1 MFTFWS
7 LAQDHKIAQARSA
20 ASRSAS
26 TITDVARYAA
36 HLEERLDKLGL
47 ISRAMWSFLQE
58 ATQLT
63 DEELTKRVEEI
74 DLSDGTLDGK
84 VKRPLVQCPKC
95 GKAISPR
102 HHRCIWCGEDRPG
115 ATAFDQV

>member
-1 MFTFWS
+1 
-7 LAQDHKIAQARSA
+7 LPRRPAC
-20 ASRSAS
+20 

-47 ISRAMWSFLQE
+47 ICRAMWSFLQD

-63 DEELTKRVEEI
+63 EEELTKRAEEI
-74 DLSDGTLDGK
+74 DLSDGALDGK
-84 VKRPLVQCPKC
+84 VKRSLAPCPKC
-95 GKAISPR
+95 GKAIAPR
-102 HHRCIWCGEDRPG
+102 HHRCIWCGEERPG